1 MSLTSHP
8 EPFGNK
14 SPRDMPITAMIVEI
28 KPMIAID
35 HLTDFFTSDR
45 VTI

>member
-1 MSLTSHP
+1 MSLTKYP
-8 EPFGNK
+8 ESFGNR
-14 SPRDMPITAMIVEI
+14 SLRDMPITAMIDEI